1 MGDFLLDLALP
12 KTDRAVFIQ
21 VGIAVLFWGLAL
33 IAVRHRRKELRQLI
47 LGLAIMTMAWF
58 AFRTIH

>member
-1 MGDFLLDLALP
+1 MSDFLLDLALP

-21 VGIAVLFWGLAL
+21 VSIAVVFWGLAL
-33 IAVRHRRKELRQLI
+33 IAVRNNRKELRQLI